1 MPDDDDGDER
11 LYVTVVNCL
20 YDDVKVYVNLISC
33 EIKVENYGY
42 IKLLLRLRYSRA

>member
-20 YDDVKVYVNLISC
+20 DDDVKVYGLSVAI
-33 EIKVENYGY
+33 
-42 IKLLLRLRYSRA
+42 